1 MNSTLNLEIS
11 GASQVFGII
20 GDPVSHSLS
29 PVFWNRAFTFCG
41 IDAVYVPLRV
51 CRADL
56 AEAITGLKALGVRG
70 INVTSPHKH
79 AAASFCDTLY
89 SPADKIS
96 AVNCIKFCEDGHL
109 EGWNTDVTACLR
121 VLERHGKLKAGLV
134 MGNGGAAAAASQA
147 LLLSGA
153 RVFQIARSFSGTIDS
168 EPQDIIKRLAWH
180 EKNFAQ
186 AIEESDI
193 IFNATPLGWHK
204 DDFVAEL
211 KEFLS
216 KSKFYVDFNY
226 APASRLVATA
236 RQKGCSVIDGRELLL
251 EQGLESFRL
260 LTGQTAPEQVI
271 RRCIFGE

>member
-1 MNSTLNLEIS
+1 MNSALSLEID

-20 GDPVSHSLS
+20 GDPVSHSFS
-29 PVFWNRAFTFCG
+29 PVFWNRALAFCG
-41 IDAVYVPLRV
+41 INATYVPFRV

-56 AEAITGLKALGVRG
+56 AEAITGLKALGVKG

-89 SPADKIS
+89 SPADGIK
-96 AVNCIKFCEDGHL
+96 AVNCMKFCEDGPI
-109 EGWNTDVTACLR
+109 EGWNTDATGFLR
-121 VLERHGKLKAGLV
+121 ILERLGRPQTGLV
-134 MGNGGAAAAASQA
+134 MGSGGAAAAASQA

-153 RVFQIARSFSGTIDS
+153 RVFQIARSFSDAIDS
-168 EPQDIIKRLAWH
+168 EPSDSIKRLAWH

-193 IFNATPLGWHK
+193 IINATPLGWHK

-216 KSKFYVDFNY
+216 KNKFYVDFNY
-226 APASRLVATA
+226 APTSRLVATA
-236 RQKGCSVIDGRELLL
+236 RQKGCNVIDGRELLL

-260 LTGQTAPEQVI
+260 LTGQTAPEQLI
-271 RRCIFGE
+271 RRCIFGG

>member
-1 MNSTLNLEIS
+1 LSENANLEIN
-11 GASQVFGII
+11 GASQVFAII

-29 PVFWNRAFTFCG
+29 PVFWNRAFAFCG

-56 AEAITGLKALGVRG
+56 ADAITGLKALGVRG

-79 AAASFCDTLY
+79 AAALFCDTLY
-89 SPADKIS
+89 SPADVIK
-96 AVNCIKFCEDGHL
+96 AVNCLKFCEDGRI
-109 EGWNTDVTACLR
+109 EGWNTDTTGCLR
-121 VLERHGKLKAGLV
+121 ILERLGRPQTGLV
-134 MGNGGAAAAASQA
+134 MGSGGAAAAACQA

-153 RVFQIARSFSGTIDS
+153 RVFQIARSSSDSIDS
-168 EPQDIIKRLAWH
+168 EPPYNIKRLAWN
-180 EKNFAQ
+180 EKNLEH

-193 IFNATPLGWHK
+193 IINATPLGWHK
-204 DDFVAEL
+204 DDFVAEF

-226 APASRLVATA
+226 APESRLVATA
-236 RQKGCSVIDGRELLL
+236 RQNGCSVIDGRELLL

-271 RRCIFGE
+271 RKCIFGG

>member
-1 MNSTLNLEIS
+1 MNSALNFEII

-29 PVFWNRAFTFCG
+29 PVFWNQALAFCG
-41 IDAVYVPLRV
+41 IDAVYVPFRV

-56 AEAITGLKALGVRG
+56 AEAITGLKALGVKG

-79 AAASFCDTLY
+79 AAASFCDALY
-89 SPADKIS
+89 SPANEIK
-96 AVNCIKFCEDGHL
+96 AVNCMKFCEDGQI
-109 EGWNTDVTACLR
+109 EGWNTDATGLSR
-121 VLERHGKLKAGLV
+121 ILKRLGRLHNGMI
-134 MGNGGAAAAASQA
+134 MGSGGAAAAAGQA
-147 LLLSGA
+147 LLASGA
-153 RVFQIARSFSGTIDS
+153 RVFQIARSFSDAIDS
-168 EPQDIIKRLAWH
+168 EPTDSIKRLAWH

-193 IFNATPLGWHK
+193 IINATPLGWHK

-216 KSKFYVDFNY
+216 KNKVYVDFNY
-226 APASRLVATA
+226 APTSRLVATA
-236 RQKGCSVIDGRELLL
+236 RQKGCNVIGGRELLL

-271 RRCIFGE
+271 RECIYGG